1 MKKLFLFILVLIFT
15 ATSYSQDWVKMMQD
29 PNVNVYDVQKTFN
42 ESNAPLLEEMRQVHM
57 QNSGDWAALKAAR
70 RKIPG
75 YAVYKRWEWFMTP
88 RVYPTG
94 ERFNPANAWKAMEEY
109 RNTHHGK
116 MASPAGNWSFI
127 GPQFSNTL
135 SGAGR
140 LNFVR
145 FHPTDPNTIF
155 VGSPSG
161 GLWKSTDGGNNWTTN
176 TDKLNHVIGCTD
188 IAIDPNNPNIMYL
201 ATGDGDAAD
210 NYSIGVLKSTDAGQ
224 TWNTTGLSFSM
235 GNTKMMSKILMDP
248 TNSNIL
254 IVATSAGIYRSTDG
268 AATWS
273 LNQTGSFKD
282 MEFKPGD
289 PNTVYAC
296 GTEFYRSLD
305 NGQTWTKI
313 TSGLPTAANVSRMAI
328 AVSPADPN
336 YIYMIVGLPAPN
348 YGTEGFYRSINSGTS
363 WTKPST
369 PNLGTQQWYDL
380 CIAVSP
386 ANIQEVVVGGQ
397 TQFIR
402 TTNGGTSWSANGGN
416 THVDYHDVVYVNA
429 TTYYMANDGGV
440 YRTTNSG
447 SSWTNLNNNIAISQM
462 YGFGQSSGNANLLIT
477 GWQDNGTNRYNG
489 TNWSIAMGGDGML
502 CFISKT
508 NDQNMWAS
516 YYEGALNRST
526 NGGVTFSGATT
537 GINETGAWV
546 TPWREDPVTSNT
558 LWAGFVNV
566 WKSTNGGQ
574 SWTKPG
580 NIPGNT
586 TSLAAIAISPANNQI
601 VWASNGG
608 ALYVSS
614 NGGVNW
620 TAVTAAP
627 AGFKSYIVC
636 HNTDP
641 NKAWITFSGFNATTK
656 VFMTTDLGATW
667 TDVSSGSVPNVP
679 VNCIVLDHNSSNDAI
694 YIGTDVG
701 VFYKDNSL
709 NTWEPFVNNLPNVV
723 VSQLEIF
730 YAGNKLRA
738 STYGRGMWES
748 DLYQQGVYDPTVNFV
763 ADVKI
768 ACPGAG
774 IHFTDYSS
782 GSPSSWLWDFPGGNP
797 STSTQQNPL
806 VVYNTPGVYPV
817 TLTVSNS
824 AGSDSKTYNSY
835 ISIASSNTAPPN
847 ASGVSFCAPGQVN
860 LNATQNGNGVLR
872 WWDAPGGGNVV
883 ATGNSYSPTLNGTTT
898 FYVDEDFPA
907 GGFSDVTG
915 APDNFLGAGAFFTAN
930 DIRGLYF
937 DVINPV
943 TLNTVEVYSNS
954 AANRTIEVLDASGNI
969 VVDTTV
975 FIPASPN
982 TPYVVTLNFKL
993 YPGTDY
999 FIKCRGYV
1007 DLYRNSSGAQFPYT
1021 SQSIN
1026 VTGTNAGSGGYY
1038 YFFYNWDFTNFE
1050 CNTARTAVT
1059 ALDTCA
1065 LGINQFAEGFG
1076 NVTIQPNPNDGLF
1089 NLGFNADAGESYSIK
1104 ITNQLGQ
1111 VVYDQKL
1118 IKGTGR
1124 IEKKIDITKEGKGIY
1139 MLSITNSRNE
1149 TYRKVLVY

>member
-1 MKKLFLFILVLIFT
+1 MKKFIFSLLTILI
-15 ATSYSQDWVKMMQD
+15 SLSGNSQDWVQMMQD
-29 PNVNVYDVQKTFN
+29 PKVNVYDVQKRFN
-42 ESNAPLLEEMRQVHM
+42 EVNAPLIEEMRQTHM
-57 QNSGDWAALKAAR
+57 QNSGDWEQLKAAR

-75 YAVYKRWEWFMTP
+75 YAIYKRWEAFMIP

-94 ERFNPANAWKAMEEY
+94 ERFDPASAWQAMEDY
-109 RNTHHGK
+109 RNSYPEK

-127 GPQFSNTL
+127 GPSTTSSL

-140 LNFVR
+140 LNFIR
-145 FHPTDPNTIF
+145 IHPTDPNTLF

-161 GLWKSTDGGNNWTTN
+161 GLWKSTNGGLSWTTN
-176 TDKLNHVIGCTD
+176 TDKINHVIGCTD

-210 NYSIGVLKSTDAGQ
+210 NYSIGLLKSTDAGQ

-235 GNTKMMSKILMDP
+235 GNTKTMSKILLDP

-254 IVATSAGIYRSTDG
+254 IVATSAGIYRSTDA

-273 LNQTGSFKD
+273 LTQTGSFKD

-296 GTEFYRSLD
+296 GTEFFRSLD

-313 TSGLPTAANVSRMAI
+313 TAGLPNASNVSRMAI

-348 YGTEGFYRSINSGTS
+348 FGTEGFYRSTNSGTS
-363 WTKPST
+363 FTKIST
-369 PNLGTQQWYDL
+369 PNTGTQQWYDL

-386 ANIQEVVVGGQ
+386 ANIQHVVVGGQ

-402 TTNGGTSWSANGGN
+402 STNGGTSWTANGGN
-416 THVDYHDVVYVNA
+416 THVDYHDIVYYNA
-429 TTYYMANDGGV
+429 TSYYIVSDGGI
-440 YRTTNSG
+440 YHTTNNG
-447 SSWTNLNNNIAISQM
+447 ASWTNLNNNLAIAQM
-462 YGFGQSSGNANLLIT
+462 YGFGQSTGNPNLLIT
-477 GWQDNGTNRYNG
+477 GWQDNGTNRFNG
-489 TNWSIAMGGDGML
+489 TNWSISMGGDGML

-508 NDQNMWAS
+508 NDQNMWAE
-516 YYEGALNRST
+516 YYNGALNRST
-526 NGGVTFSGATT
+526 NGGVTFTGATT

-546 TPWREDPVTSNT
+546 TPWREDPIVSNT

-580 NIPGNT
+580 NITGNT
-586 TSLAAIAISPANNQI
+586 VNLVAIAVSPANNQI

-608 ALYVSS
+608 TLYVSS
-614 NGGVNW
+614 NGGVSW
-620 TAVTAAP
+620 TTVTAAP
-627 AGFKSYIVC
+627 AGYKSYIVC
-636 HNTDP
+636 HHTDP
-641 NKAWITFSGFNATTK
+641 NKAWITFSGFNATSK
-656 VFMTTDLGATW
+656 VYMTTDLGASW
-667 TDVSSGSVPNVP
+667 TNVSSASIPNVP
-679 VNCIVLDHNSSNDAI
+679 VNCITLDQNSTNDAL

-701 VFYKDNSL
+701 VFYKDNNLS
-709 NTWEPFVNNLPNVV
+709 TWEPFTNNLPNVV
-723 VSQLEIF
+723 VTQLEIF
-730 YAGNKLRA
+730 YAGNKIRA

-748 DLYQQGVYDPTVNFV
+748 DLFQPGIYNPSVNFV
-763 ADVKI
+763 ADIKV
-768 ACPGAG
+768 ACPGAA
-774 IHFTDYSS
+774 IQFMDYSS

-797 STSTQQNPL
+797 SSSTQQNPL

-817 TLTVSNS
+817 TLTVTNA
-824 AGSDSKTYNSY
+824 AGSDTKTFNSY

-847 ASGVSFCAPGQVN
+847 AAGANFCAPGQVT
-860 LNATQNGNGVLR
+860 LNASQNGNGVLR
-872 WWDAPGGGNVV
+872 WWDAPGGGNIV
-883 ATGNSYSPTLNGTTT
+883 ATGSSYSPFLSGTTT
-898 FYVDEDFPA
+898 FYVDEDFPS

-915 APDNFLGAGAFFTAN
+915 APDNLIGAGSFFTAN

-937 DVINPV
+937 NVLNPV
-943 TLNTVEVYSNS
+943 TLNTVEVYANS
-954 AANRTIEVLDASGNI
+954 SAYRTIEVLDASGNI
-969 VVDTTV
+969 VVDTTL
-975 FIPASPN
+975 FIAASPN
-982 TPYVVTLNFKL
+982 IPQTITLNFRL
-993 YPGTDY
+993 YPGNDY

-1007 DLYRNSSGAQFPYT
+1007 DLFRNSSGAQFPYT

-1026 VTGTNAGSGGYY
+1026 ITGTNAGSGGYY
-1038 YFFYNWDFTNFE
+1038 YFFYNWTFTNFE
-1050 CNTARTAVT
+1050 CNTARTPVT

-1065 LGINQFAEGFG
+1065 LGLNQFAEGFG
-1076 NVTIQPNPNDGLF
+1076 MVTIQPNPNEGIFTLSF
-1089 NLGFNADAGESYSIK
+1089 EAMANEPYSVN

-1111 VVYDQKL
+1111 SVLSHVL
-1118 IKGTGR
+1118 KGAGR
-1124 IEKKIDITKEGKGIY
+1124 MEKRIDITKEGKGIY
-1139 MLSITNSRNE
+1139 LLSISNSKNE